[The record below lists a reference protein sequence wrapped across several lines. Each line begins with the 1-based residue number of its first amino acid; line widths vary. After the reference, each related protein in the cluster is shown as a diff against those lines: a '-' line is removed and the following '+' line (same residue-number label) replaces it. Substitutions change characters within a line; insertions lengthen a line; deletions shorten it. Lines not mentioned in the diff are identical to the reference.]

1 MSKLLANQIA
11 NYGDDAPVEIKEG
24 LNIPASKPIQAAGIS
39 GTSGQVLTST
49 GTSISWT
56 TPFDGDY
63 NTLTNKPTI
72 PAAQVNSDW
81 NASSGVA
88 SILNKPL
95 VPPLPSVT
103 LTAVGSSTLTYDPQN
118 GEFTFTPPDLS
129 SYLTSYTESDPI
141 FLAHPSY
148 GITSQKIT
156 NWDASYGW
164 GNHAS
169 AGYLTSYTETDPIFS
184 ASEAASITAQ
194 NKTNWNTAY
203 GWGNHA
209 TAGYLTSYTETDPV
223 FLASAAAGVTTQL
236 VSNWNTGYGWG
247 DHSTAGYLTDLST
260 SSINGLSDV
269 SISTAQNTQLLKYN
283 GTNWINFTP
292 NYLTTLGSVG
302 GHTDVSLTTPSTGQI
317 LQYNG
322 AEWENWTPNYLTS
335 FSETD
340 TLATVTARGASTT
353 TPVTFLNVN
362 ISGNLS
368 VLGTTTQNNVTTLNV
383 TSNEIVINENQASG
397 GLNAVIRNDRGSDP
411 DVSIRWNEVA
421 HKCQF
426 TNDVTNYSNLPT
438 VASDLT
444 NDAGYLTSIG
454 SIGGHTDV
462 TINTPTDNQLL
473 KYNAGATRWENWS
486 PNYISTTGTIDSH
499 TDVVVTSPQADQ
511 VLRYNGSQW
520 VNTSVSTTAQV
531 AVSDAAPSNPS
542 AGDMWWK
549 SDEGTLKIYYAD
561 VDTNQW
567 VDASPIGDPF
577 ENTYASIAFFPQ
589 ANVSKGAFAFSEAT
603 DAMYYSN
610 GTSWTN
616 HRIVTTNSASSSDF
630 STLLANTQLNYTLTA
645 VDYTSG
651 GTTAYNDARKILK
664 LSDSQGVQND
674 IILTAGTGLS
684 IIKSNN
690 EITFNNDVTD
700 TTFGISSEAG
710 AGTNATFRLTGS
722 DGSVDNITFAGADGL
737 VVENTDADTITFR
750 APNISTQLYT
760 DEKAQDAIATM
771 FANGTHTN
779 ITFTYDDANNAISAS
794 ATGGGGGGGGTTYDL
809 LGTNTT
815 SNNAIIRLRD
825 ANNNDDDIEIAGSG
839 DTSVTWD
846 SANSRITLNSTA
858 PVQPDWDATSG
869 LAQILNKPSIPS
881 AYTLPIASSTV
892 LGGFKVGANLTID
905 PSTGVLDANPGSYT
919 LPTADATTLGG
930 IKVGSGLSI
939 DGNGVLTATG
949 GSTVPQI
956 QDLSGTTS
964 SLADDASAELNI
976 TGYKAYSLF
985 KITTDAE
992 AWVRVYVDDA
1002 SRDADATRSEGEDPT
1017 PGSGVIAEVRTSGS
1031 ESILISP
1038 GIMGFNNDNPRTD
1051 NIYLAVTNRSGAAT
1065 TITVTLTA
1073 LQIGE

>member
-11 NYGDDAPVEIKEG
+11 NYGDDAPIEIKEG
-24 LNIPASKPIQAAGIS
+24 LNIPAGKPIQAAGIS
-39 GTSGQVLTST
+39 GASGQVLTST

-88 SILNKPL
+88 VILNKPV

-103 LTAVGSSTLTYDPQN
+103 LTAAGSSTLTYNAQN

-129 SYLTSYTESDPI
+129 SYLTSYTESDPV

-148 GITSQKIT
+148 QITTTKIG
-156 NWDASYGW
+156 NWDTAYGW

-169 AGYLTSYTETDPIFS
+169 AGYLTSYTETDPVFS

-203 GWGNHA
+203 GWGDHG

-223 FLASAAAGVTTQL
+223 FLASAAAGVSTQL
-236 VSNWNTGYGWG
+236 VSNWNTAYTWG
-247 DHSTAGYLTDLST
+247 DHGVAGYLTNI
-260 SSINGLSDV
+260 SSFSVGSLSDV
-269 SISTAQNTQLLKYN
+269 AISGAQNDQLLKYN

-292 NYLTTLGSVG
+292 NYLT
-302 GHTDVSLTTPSTGQI
+302 
-317 LQYNG
+317 
-322 AEWENWTPNYLTS
+322 S
-335 FSETD
+335 FTETD
-340 TLATVTARGASTT
+340 TLASVTARGASTT
-353 TPVTFLNVN
+353 TPTTFLNLTV
-362 ISGNLS
+362 SGNLN
-368 VLGTTTQNNVTTLNV
+368 VLGTTTSANTSVLNV
-383 TSNEIVINENQASG
+383 TNSEIVLNDGQASG
-397 GLNAVIRNDRGSDP
+397 ALNAVIKNDRGSDP
-411 DVSIRWNEVA
+411 DVDISWDEVTN
-421 HKCQF
+421 KWKF
-426 TNDVTNYSNLPT
+426 TNDGTTYYNLPT
-438 VASDLT
+438 AASDLT

-454 SIGGHTDV
+454 SINGHTDV
-462 TINTPTDNQLL
+462 V
-473 KYNAGATRWENWS
+473 
-486 PNYISTTGTIDSH
+486 IS
-499 TDVVVTSPQADQ
+499 SPQSDQ
-511 VLRYNGSQW
+511 ILKYNGSQW
-520 VNTSVSTTAQV
+520 VNTTFSTTAQV
-531 AVSDAAPSNPS
+531 VVQDAAPSNPQP
-542 AGDMWWK
+542 GDMWWK
-549 SDEGTLKIYYAD
+549 SDEGTLKIYYSD

-645 VDYTSG
+645 VDYTAG
-651 GTTAYNDARKILK
+651 GTPEFNDARKILR

-674 IILTAGTGLS
+674 IVLTSGTGLS

-690 EITFNNDVTD
+690 EITFNNTISD
-700 TTFGISSEAG
+700 TTFSISSETG
-710 AGTNATFRLTGS
+710 AGSNATFRLTGS
-722 DGSVDNITFAGADGL
+722 DGSVDNVTFAGADGL
-737 VVENTDADTITFR
+737 TIENTDANTITFR

-760 DEKAQDAIATM
+760 DEKAQDAVATM

-779 ITFTYDDANNAISAS
+779 ITFTYDDANNSISAS
-794 ATGGGGGGGGTTYDL
+794 AQGGGGGGGTTYDL
-809 LGTNTT
+809 LGTSTT
-815 SNNAIIRLRD
+815 SNNAILRLRD
-825 ANNNDDDIEIAGSG
+825 ALNNDDDIEITGSG

-846 SANSRITLNSTA
+846 GANSRITLNSTA
-858 PVQPDWDATSG
+858 PVQSDWDATSG

-881 AYTLPIASSTV
+881 AYTLPIATAND

-964 SLADDASAELNI
+964 SLTADASAELNI

-1051 NIYLAVTNRSGAAT
+1051 NIYLAVTNRSGAST

>member
-11 NYGDDAPVEIKEG
+11 NYGDDAPIEIKEG
-24 LNIPASKPIQAAGIS
+24 LNIPAGKPIQAAGIS
-39 GTSGQVLTST
+39 GASGQVLTST

-56 TPFDGDY
+56 TPFNGNY
-63 NTLTNKPTI
+63 NSLTNKPTI

-81 NASSGVA
+81 NATSGVA
-88 SILNKPL
+88 SILNKPV

-103 LTAVGSSTLTYDPQN
+103 LTAAGSSTLTYNAQN

-129 SYLTSYTESDPI
+129 SYLTTYTETDPV
-141 FLAHPSY
+141 FLAHPAY
-148 GITSQKIT
+148 QVTTQKIT
-156 NWDASYGW
+156 NWDASYAW

-169 AGYLTSYTETDPIFS
+169 AGYLTSFTETDPVFS

-194 NKTNWNTAY
+194 NKTNWNSAY

-209 TAGYLTSYTETDPV
+209 SAGYLTSYTETDPV

-247 DHSTAGYLTDLST
+247 DHGTAGYLTDLST
-260 SSINGLSDV
+260 SSITGLSDV
-269 SISTAQNTQLLKYN
+269 SIATAQNNQLLKYN
-283 GTNWINFTP
+283 GSNWINFTP

-302 GHTDVSLTTPSTGQI
+302 GHTDVSLTTPSTGQ
-317 LQYNG
+317 LLKYNG
-322 AEWENWTPNYLTS
+322 ASWENWTPNYLTS

-340 TLATVTARGASTT
+340 TLATVTARGASTN

-397 GLNAVIRNDRGSDP
+397 GLNAVIRNDRGSDA
-411 DVSIRWNEVA
+411 DVSIRWNEVDD
-421 HKCQF
+421 KWQF
-426 TNDVTNYSNLPT
+426 TNDGTNYSNLPT

-486 PNYISTTGTIDSH
+486 PNYISTTGSIDSH

-616 HRIVTTNSASSSDF
+616 HRIVTTNSSTSSDF
-630 STLLANTQLNYTLTA
+630 ATLLANTQLTYSVSAIDDPGANA
-645 VDYTSG
+645 DKKVV
-651 GTTAYNDARKILK
+651 R
-664 LSDSQGVQND
+664 LSDSQGVNSD

-684 IIKSNN
+684 IIKANN

-700 TTFGISSEAG
+700 TTYSISSEAASG
-710 AGTNATFRLTGS
+710 SNATFRLTGS
-722 DGSVDNITFAGADGL
+722 DGVLDNITFAGADGL
-737 VVENTDADTITFR
+737 TVENTDANTITFR

-760 DEKAQDAIATM
+760 DEKAQDAIAQM

-779 ITFTYDDANNAISAS
+779 ITFTYDDANNSISAS
-794 ATGGGGGGGGTTYDL
+794 ATGGGGGGGGGTTYDL
-809 LGTNTT
+809 LGSNTT
-815 SNNAIIRLRD
+815 SNNAIITLRD
-825 ANNNDDDIEIAGSG
+825 ANNNDDDIEITGSNG
-839 DTSVTWD
+839 TSVTWD
-846 SANSRITLNSTA
+846 GANNRITLSSTA

-869 LAQILNKPSIPS
+869 LGQILNKPSIPS
-881 AYTLPIASSTV
+881 AYTLPIATAGAI
-892 LGGFKVGANLTID
+892 GGIRVGANLSID

-956 QDLSGTTS
+956 QDLSGTTA

-1002 SRDADATRSEGEDPT
+1002 SRDADTTRSEGQDPS
-1017 PGSGVIAEVRTSGS
+1017 PGSGVIAEVRTSGA